1 MTRKEKNIDPEKEKK
16 GEEVAPRQGALE
28 KSSPENGKQEKN
40 EGEEDEEVN
49 EAEVEMSF
57 WGHLEALRWV
67 LIRVAVVLVIFI
79 IAAFIAMPYVFDSFI
94 LGPTTSNFF
103 LYKFFAHMGGRIPF
117 LPDFGDQD
125 FSVSIININVASQ
138 FMTHISTSFWL
149 ALVLVFPYLI
159 YEIWKFVR
167 PALFPKEVSSMRM
180 AFVMGTG
187 MFYLGCAV
195 GYCIVFPFTF
205 RFLAEYQVGRGIVN
219 QISLDSY
226 MSNFLLMIFVMGLVF
241 ELPVLAKA
249 LSALGLVDRQFL
261 KKYRRHAVVVL
272 LILAAVI
279 TPTGDPFTLLVVS
292 VPLYLLYEMAIL
304 MVKSNQ

>member
-138 FMTHISTSFWL
+138 FMTHITTSFWFS
-149 ALVLVFPYLI
+149 LVLIFPYLI
-159 YEIWKFVR
+159 YEIWYMR
-167 PALFPKEVSSMRM
+167 YGSSSGRLFSQRRS
-180 AFVMGTG
+180 
-187 MFYLGCAV
+187 AV
-195 GYCIVFPFTF
+195 
-205 RFLAEYQVGRGIVN
+205 
-219 QISLDSY
+219 
-226 MSNFLLMIFVMGLVF
+226 
-241 ELPVLAKA
+241 
-249 LSALGLVDRQFL
+249 
-261 KKYRRHAVVVL
+261 
-272 LILAAVI
+272 
-279 TPTGDPFTLLVVS
+279 
-292 VPLYLLYEMAIL
+292 
-304 MVKSNQ
+304 